1 MCGLIKNVQFSV
13 LPLSFTRYFLTE
25 TKFITRVG
33 LFNLVEDELDLYTV
47 KDKKTGFIFWAT
59 EFFKC
64 GTIIMYVVDTDT
76 PVKEIKSIK
85 APRKVLEL
93 LDKHINIQRDRYRT
107 KRT

>member
-1 MCGLIKNVQFSV
+1 M
-13 LPLSFTRYFLTE
+13 
-25 TKFITRVG
+25 
-33 LFNLVEDELDLYTV
+33 DLYTV
-47 KDKKTGFIFWAT
+47 KDKKLVLSLGNRI
-59 EFFKC
+59 FKC

-107 KRT
+107 RGRDMIGGSYGHCDCDSSIDLESE